1 MRATWRRRVF
11 DALSGLLI
19 AERSEVS
26 LADLARRLAAPS
38 AGQTALACCA
48 SAIAR
53 SSALKWPIPSRPPI
67 PSMKK
72 SAISAP
78 HSRSTLNIPQITSLL

>member
-1 MRATWRRRVF
+1 MF

-26 LADLARRLAAPS
+26 LADLARRLGSTEVLVKRLLHAMRERYR
-38 AGQTALACCA
+38 ALLRAEVA
-48 SAIAR
+48 DTVET
-53 SSALKWPIPSRPPI
+53 PI

-78 HSRSTLNIPQITSLL
+78 HSRSALNNSPNHFSLL